1 MAANNAVSLI
11 FTTFNEAAGL
21 PTLLASIAMQTMKP
35 SEVVVCDAGSSD
47 DTVKLLKAWG
57 KTSGISTIV
66 VVEKGA
72 NISRGRNVA
81 IAKAKYDV
89 IAVTDGGCELSPNWT
104 ADVTGPIL
112 SGGADLVYGL
122 TKPVGTSWVGQ
133 SYAALYDASTRA
145 AETNET
151 ELSSRTV
158 AFRKQAWKK
167 VQGYPEDLTLAGEDT
182 LFFLELHKYY
192 KPVFVPSAVVA
203 WRHGA
208 ETLRRVYKVHK
219 RNSIGSGE
227 ARMFLGQ
234 YVALGGIYGVLVLGL
249 VAGLL
254 NGWFAAASI
263 VLLVGLLS
271 RRSVA
276 ALRSGKKWWL
286 VVTTPIVMAARD
298 AGMLVGVIVGL
309 RSKRG

>member
-1 MAANNAVSLI
+1 MTTRSISLI
-11 FTTFNEAAGL
+11 FTAFNEAAGL
-21 PTLLASIAMQTMKP
+21 PTLLASISAQTVKP
-35 SEVVVCDAGSSD
+35 TEVVVCDAGSQD
-47 DTVKLLKAWG
+47 DTVKQLKDWG
-57 KTSGISTIV
+57 KTSGIPTV
-66 VVEKGA
+66 VIVEKGA

-81 IAKAKYDV
+81 IAKAKGPI
-89 IAVTDGGCELSPNWT
+89 IAVTDGGCELSATWL
-104 ADVTGPIL
+104 ADISSPLVRGN
-112 SGGADLVYGL
+112 ADLVYGL

-145 AETNET
+145 AEMNET

-158 AFRKQAWKK
+158 AFTKDAWQK
-167 VQGYPEDLTLAGEDT
+167 VGGYPEDLTLAGEDT
-182 LFFLELHKYY
+182 LFFLDLHKHY

-234 YVALGGIYGVLVLGL
+234 YAALGGLYAALLLGIL
-249 VAGLL
+249 AGFF
-254 NGWFAAASI
+254 NGWFAVVSL
-263 VLLVGLLS
+263 VLLVGLWS
-271 RRSVA
+271 RRTIA
-276 ALRSGKKWWL
+276 ALQSGKKLWL

-309 RSKRG
+309 RSRRG